1 MNTLPMKATEAQFL
15 APSEP
20 DMSNPFLGESFRA
33 IDLMTSASI
42 ARATFGFS
50 PTAFW
55 LAFADWGAHLAAAPG
70 KRTELAVKADQKSM
84 RLLTHMLQSILD
96 PDTPWCIEPLPG
108 DERFQDEAW
117 QRWPHRFW
125 AQAFLL
131 TQQWWHNA
139 THDVTGVSQ
148 HHEDVVSFAIRQWLD
163 MASPANMLWANP
175 ETIQRT
181 MGTGGLNLLFGARNL
196 AEDCHRLLMGQP
208 PVGTEDFV
216 VGRNVAVTPGKIVF
230 RNHLIE
236 LIQYA
241 PATNAVQA
249 EPVLIV
255 PAWIMKYYILDLS
268 PANSLIRFLVERG
281 HTVFCISWRNVTAED
296 RDLSL
301 DDYRRFGVM
310 VALDAVA
317 AIVPDRKIHAAG
329 YCLGGTILTLAAAAM
344 ALDGDHRLASVTLF
358 AAQTDFTEPG
368 ELQLFID
375 DSQIALIEAM
385 MWQHGTLEASQMSSA
400 FQMLR
405 SNDLIW
411 SRMIHEYLMGEREP
425 LNDLMAWNADATRMP
440 YQMQSDYLRNLFL
453 HNDLA
458 SGRYMVDGQPAVI
471 QNIRVPIFAVGTERD
486 HVAPWRSVHKIH
498 YLTDTDVTFVLTS
511 GGHNAGIVSEP
522 GHRGR
527 HFRMLEKKPDDPCLS
542 ADEWYSVAPVCDGS
556 WWPAWEAWL
565 SAQTNSEPVAPPT
578 MGAPIKGYPP
588 LCDAPGS
595 YVMQR

>member
-1 MNTLPMKATEAQFL
+1 MDTLAMKAAEAEPL
-15 APSEP
+15 APLEP
-20 DMSNPFLGESFRA
+20 DMSNPFLGEGFRA
-33 IDLMTSASI
+33 IDLLTSAAI

-50 PTAFW
+50 PIAFW

-70 KRTELAVKADQKSM
+70 KRTELAVKAEQKSM
-84 RLLTHMLQSILD
+84 RLLTLMLQSALD
-96 PDTPWCIEPLPG
+96 LSTPCCIEPLPG
-108 DERFQDEAW
+108 DERFRDEAW

-125 AQAFLL
+125 GQAFLL

-139 THDVTGVSQ
+139 THDVSGVSQ

-163 MASPANMLWANP
+163 MVSPANLLWANP

-181 MGTGGLNLLFGARNL
+181 IETGGLNLLSGFRNW
-196 AEDCHRLLMGQP
+196 AEDWSRLLMGKS
-208 PVGTEDFV
+208 PVGSEDFV

-236 LIQYA
+236 LIQYT
-241 PATNAVQA
+241 PTTSIVHA
-249 EPVLIV
+249 EPIFIV

-268 PANSLIRFLVERG
+268 PANSLIRFLVEQG
-281 HTVFCISWRNVTAED
+281 HTVFCISWRNPTAED
-296 RDLSL
+296 RDFSL
-301 DDYRRFGVM
+301 DDYRELGVM
-310 VALDAVA
+310 AALDAVT
-317 AIVPDRKIHAAG
+317 AIVPDRKIHPAG
-329 YCLGGTILTLAAAAM
+329 YCLGGTILTLTAAAM
-344 ALDGDHRLASVTLF
+344 AQTDDHRLASMTLF

-375 DSQIALIEAM
+375 DSQIAFLEAM
-385 MWQHGTLEASQMSSA
+385 MWRHGTLDAAQMSSA
-400 FQMLR
+400 FQILR

-411 SRMIHEYLMGEREP
+411 SRMVHEYLMGEREP

-440 YQMQSDYLRNLFL
+440 YQMQSDYLRKLFL

-458 SGRYMVDGQPAVI
+458 SGRYMVDGRPAAI

-527 HFRMLEKKPDDPCLS
+527 YFRMLEKSADDPCLG
-542 ADEWYSVAPVCDGS
+542 ADEWYSVAPVRDGS

-565 SAQTNSEPVAPPT
+565 SAQASGEPITPPT
-578 MGAPIKGYPP
+578 TGAPIKGYPP